1 MSANLLRVSR
11 RLRWVAVT
19 IPATPPP
26 TTTIRCISLALL
38 HRFCL
43 AWTRFNRSRLT
54 HLQPLQRS
62 AADNR
67 NLGRRVRNI
76 GRIFPSGRE
85 APSRCASQQ
94 NVLVERS
101 FRVENGARDLIRR
114 HCVPIRYC
122 RPAMVITHFCA
133 ADRRSGALRHR
144 KALQRPTNYEGV
156 FTFNLVVDGRQWE
169 R

>member
-1 MSANLLRVSR
+1 MLANLLRVSR

-26 TTTIRCISLALL
+26 TTTIRCISLPSTSFLPRMGGAQ
-38 HRFCL
+38 L
-43 AWTRFNRSRLT
+43 A

-67 NLGRRVRNI
+67 NLERRVRNV

-101 FRVENGARDLIRR
+101 FRVENGVLELIRR
-114 HCVPIRYC
+114 HCVPSI
-122 RPAMVITHFCA
+122 I
-133 ADRRSGALRHR
+133 ADQS
-144 KALQRPTNYEGV
+144 
-156 FTFNLVVDGRQWE
+156 WS
-169 R
+169 